1 MDSEKIRILHDLMSD
16 EQFIGYC
23 KGHALEHLI
32 KAGIVGNEREEYQE
46 AFDWMTE
53 LHTSYEISSGM
64 RKEKIEN
71 A

>member
-1 MDSEKIRILHDLMSD
+1 MDSEEIRILHDLMSD

-23 KGHALEHLI
+23 KGNALEHLI
-32 KAGIVGNEREEYQE
+32 KAGIVGNEREEYQK
-46 AFDWMTE
+46 AFDWMSE
-53 LHTSYEISSGM
+53 LHTVYEISSGM